1 MTTKK
6 LTRKQRILVAT
17 TLFGM
22 FFGAGNLIFPVHLGQ
37 MAGSNVI
44 PAIIGFIIT
53 AVGIPIFGVAAIG
66 VTHSDGLQTLS
77 GKVGKGY
84 GIFFTCLLYLTIGPL
99 FAIPRCATVSFTT
112 GVSPMLPEAAQPLA
126 LLLFSAV
133 FFAFVLF
140 FSLRPGKITV
150 WIGKIINPVFLLF
163 LAVLV
168 IAALLKPGASIS
180 DVAPT
185 EPYAT
190 KTSAFFSSF
199 IEGYG
204 TMDAIA
210 GLAFG
215 IVVIDVIR
223 RMGVDNDDAV
233 AVDVLGSG
241 VLTGLL
247 MAVIYV
253 VTILMGTQSRGLF
266 EISDNGGIALTQ
278 IAGHYFGG
286 VGQIILAVTITFAC
300 LKTSIGLVTSCS
312 ETFVKMTHGKISYK
326 LWAILF
332 TLFSFAVSN
341 VGLSAIIEYSIPVLM
356 LIYPPATA
364 LIILAFAGKL
374 FRHDRAV
381 YLSTMIFTWA
391 AAIFDFFKTLPAGVR
406 TALRLDAP
414 VELLLGGQQTFLR
427 PVDGRVTGEL
437 EADQP
442 PQLFPLL
449 GPHHF
454 PAQSIVADL
463 IGIGARRGIGRHVL
477 PIAWHRVGEEGQ
489 AIVKNRGRGNQLSRV
504 VIPQKPKVSKMSVLI
519 IDHGVKDKH
528 AAKLLIEGLPLGLVV
543 VDAGLQA
550 TVFDDSPNGDKGC
563 VNVGE
568 QFTF

>member
-1 MTTKK
+1 MTVKK
-6 LTRKQRILVAT
+6 LTMRQKILVAG

-37 MAGSNVI
+37 LAGRNVI
-44 PAIIGFIIT
+44 PAIIGFIVT

-66 VTHSDGLQTLS
+66 ITHSDGLQTLS
-77 GKVGKGY
+77 SKVGKGY

-112 GVSPMLPEAAQPLA
+112 GVAPMLLDPSKEWLA
-126 LLLFSAV
+126 LLIFSAI

-150 WIGKIINPVFLLF
+150 WIGKIINPIFLLF

-168 IAALLKPGASIS
+168 IAALTNPGASIAA
-180 DVAPT
+180 V
-185 EPYAT
+185 EPVEAYAT
-190 KTSAFFSSF
+190 GTSSFFSSF

-215 IVVIDVIR
+215 IVVVDVIR

-241 VLTGLL
+241 ALTGIL
-247 MAVIYV
+247 MAVIYI

-312 ETFVKMTHGKISYK
+312 ETFVKMTHGKLSYK
-326 LWAILF
+326 AWAILF

-356 LIYPPATA
+356 LIYPPAIA
-364 LIILAFAGKL
+364 LIILAFIGK
-374 FRHDRAV
+374 FFHHDKAV
-381 YLSTMIFTWA
+381 YISVMAFTWA
-391 AAIFDFFKTLPAGVR
+391 AAIFVFMKTLPAGVQSS
-406 TALRLDAP
+406 LHLDRL
-414 VELLLGGQQTFLR
+414 
-427 PVDGRVTGEL
+427 
-437 EADQP
+437 
-442 PQLFPLL
+442 
-449 GPHHF
+449 
-454 PAQSIVADL
+454 VAF
-463 IGIGARRGIGRHVL
+463 AR
-477 PIAWHRVGEEGQ
+477 Q
-489 AIVKNRGRGNQLSRV
+489 Y
-504 VIPQKPKVSKMSVLI
+504 
-519 IDHGVKDKH
+519 
-528 AAKLLIEGLPLGLVV
+528 LPLFDLNLGWLLPACLGFVIGLVIHFS
-543 VDAGLQA
+543 GR
-550 TVFDDSPNGDKGC
+550 SKIR
-563 VNVGE
+563 
-568 QFTF
+568 

>member
-1 MTTKK
+1 MTVKK
-6 LTRKQRILVAT
+6 LTMRQKILVAG

-37 MAGSNVI
+37 LAGRNVI
-44 PAIIGFIIT
+44 PAIIGFIVT

-66 VTHSDGLQTLS
+66 ITHSDGLQTLS
-77 GKVGKGY
+77 SKVGKGY

-112 GVSPMLPEAAQPLA
+112 GVAPMLLDPAKEWLA
-126 LLLFSAV
+126 LLVFSAI

-150 WIGKIINPVFLLF
+150 WIGKIINPIFLLF

-168 IAALLKPGASIS
+168 IAALTNPGASIAA
-180 DVAPT
+180 V
-185 EPYAT
+185 EPVEAYAT
-190 KTSAFFSSF
+190 GTSSFFSSF

-215 IVVIDVIR
+215 IVVVDVIR

-241 VLTGLL
+241 ALTGIL

-326 LWAILF
+326 AWAILF

-356 LIYPPATA
+356 LIYPPAIA
-364 LIILAFAGKL
+364 LIILAFIGK
-374 FRHDRAV
+374 FFHHDKAV
-381 YLSTMIFTWA
+381 YISVMAFTWA
-391 AAIFDFFKTLPAGVR
+391 AAIFDFMKTLPAGVQSS
-406 TALRLDAP
+406 LHLDRL
-414 VELLLGGQQTFLR
+414 
-427 PVDGRVTGEL
+427 
-437 EADQP
+437 
-442 PQLFPLL
+442 
-449 GPHHF
+449 
-454 PAQSIVADL
+454 VAF
-463 IGIGARRGIGRHVL
+463 AR
-477 PIAWHRVGEEGQ
+477 Q
-489 AIVKNRGRGNQLSRV
+489 Y
-504 VIPQKPKVSKMSVLI
+504 
-519 IDHGVKDKH
+519 
-528 AAKLLIEGLPLGLVV
+528 LPL
-543 VDAGLQA
+543 
-550 TVFDDSPNGDKGC
+550 FDLNLGWLLPACLGFALGFVIHLSSRSK
-563 VNVGE
+563 
-568 QFTF
+568 TH

>member
-6 LTRKQRILVAT
+6 LTRRQRILVAT

-77 GKVGKGY
+77 GKVGRGY

-112 GVSPMLPEAAQPLA
+112 GVSPMLSEAAQPLA

-168 IAALLKPGASIS
+168 IAALLNPGASIS
-180 DVAPT
+180 AVAPT

-223 RMGVDNDDAV
+223 RMGVTNDDAI
-233 AVDVLGSG
+233 AEDVLSSG
-241 VLTGLL
+241 LLTGLL
-247 MAVIYV
+247 MALIYV
-253 VTILMGTQSRGLF
+253 VSILVGAQSRGLF
-266 EISDNGGIALTQ
+266 ELSENGGVALTQ
-278 IAGHYFGG
+278 IAGHYLGG
-286 VGQIILAVTITFAC
+286 VGQLILAVTITFAC
-300 LKTSIGLVTSCS
+300 LKTSIGLVTACA
-312 ETFVKMTHGKISYK
+312 ETFDKMTGGKFSYRG
-326 LWAILF
+326 WAILF
-332 TLFSFAVSN
+332 TAFSFAVSN
-341 VGLSAIIEYSIPVLM
+341 VGLSAIINYSIPVLM
-356 LIYPPATA
+356 LIYPPAIA
-364 LIILAFAGKL
+364 LITLAFIGR
-374 FRHDRAV
+374 FFGHDRIVYIAV
-381 YLSTMIFTWA
+381 MIPTWIVA
-391 AAIFDFFKTLPAGVR
+391 LFDFMKTLPESAQA
-406 TALRLDAP
+406 ALHLDAP
-414 VELLLGGQQTFLR
+414 IQFAAANLPLFDKNLGWLL
-427 PVDGRVTGEL
+427 
-437 EADQP
+437 
-442 PQLFPLL
+442 
-449 GPHHF
+449 
-454 PAQSIVADL
+454 PAV
-463 IGIGARRGIGRHVL
+463 IGFAIGMI
-477 PIAWHRVGEEGQ
+477 WH
-489 AIVKNRGRGNQLSRV
+489 LSR
-504 VIPQKPKVSKMSVLI
+504 PKN
-519 IDHGVKDKH
+519 
-528 AAKLLIEGLPLGLVV
+528 AA
-543 VDAGLQA
+543 AA
-550 TVFDDSPNGDKGC
+550 
-563 VNVGE
+563 
-568 QFTF
+568 